1 MTALPAEQ
9 RSEHLPNSFAEK
21 AGAFAVLTAA
31 GSGTRL
37 GAAHPKALV
46 QLAGSPLV
54 HWAAEGLAAAGVKAT
69 AITAPPGHE
78 DEIAAL
84 FSAGYCAQMRVHVVS
99 GGASRQASVA
109 LGLAALAKQY
119 LAETGCEI
127 PADTV
132 VLVCDAARCLTPTS
146 LISRVQAT
154 VEAGHPAVIPA
165 LPVTD
170 TVKEVAPQV
179 QGIKSQAAQTGAPT
193 VAQTKTAIPGQ
204 SSRPEPVEQVIGT
217 PQRRYLR
224 AVQTPQGFTW
234 EVLTR
239 AHQAGAHLAAT
250 EELAA
255 SDDAAL
261 VEAIGEPVVMIA
273 GAELALKI
281 THPSDLVLAQFLGE
295 QAAVFS

>member
-9 RSEHLPNSFAEK
+9 RSEHLPNSFSEK

-46 QLAGSPLV
+46 QLAGRPLV

-99 GGASRQASVA
+99 GGANRQASVA

-132 VLVCDAARCLTPTS
+132 IL
-146 LISRVQAT
+146 
-154 VEAGHPAVIPA
+154 AV
-165 LPVTD
+165 
-170 TVKEVAPQV
+170 
-179 QGIKSQAAQTGAPT
+179 
-193 VAQTKTAIPGQ
+193 
-204 SSRPEPVEQVIGT
+204 
-217 PQRRYLR
+217 
-224 AVQTPQGFTW
+224 GF
-234 EVLTR
+234 
-239 AHQAGAHLAAT
+239 QP
-250 EELAA
+250 
-255 SDDAAL
+255 DAAL
-261 VEAIGEPVVMIA
+261 LEEMRDAPELYAIG
-273 GAELALKI
+273 
-281 THPSDLVLAQFLGE
+281 DCRQFKNVH
-295 QAAVFS
+295 QAVWDAFEVANHI